1 MSRYTVLNLTCPS
14 CGNRNTNHLFATNLW
29 ERKKSHAHV
38 IVHHFIHSWLS
49 DEHLNIFKLVTKKSA
64 LSLDEI
70 GFRSHNTD
78 TMLCLSSLETLI
90 YYFITHEFQMF
101 QDSLF
106 IHLDTSVFFY
116 SHQSKE
122 GKRKEEVY
130 LHIHNMVPVVRIK
143 SNKVQDIVVHYIFF
157 FFKLSQRLSYSN

>member
-1 MSRYTVLNLTCPS
+1 MEEIETQIN
-14 CGNRNTNHLFATNLW
+14 LFATNLW

-78 TMLCLSSLETLI
+78 TMLCLSSLETYI
-90 YYFITHEFQMF
+90 YYFITHELQMF
-101 QDSLF
+101 QDRLF
-106 IHLDTSVFFY
+106 NHLNMSVLFH
-116 SHQSKE
+116 SRLSKE
-122 GKRKEEVY
+122 GKRKEV
-130 LHIHNMVPVVRIK
+130 
-143 SNKVQDIVVHYIFF
+143 F
-157 FFKLSQRLSYSN
+157 SYT